1 MLTRRPSRSSPGT
14 SAIPAGR
21 TSPVNEFRIVMNAYF
36 DADLPI
42 LPDRV
47 WLSPDYARMYDF
59 VEHRRE

>member
-1 MLTRRPSRSSPGT
+1 
-14 SAIPAGR
+14 
-21 TSPVNEFRIVMNAYF
+21 MNAYF